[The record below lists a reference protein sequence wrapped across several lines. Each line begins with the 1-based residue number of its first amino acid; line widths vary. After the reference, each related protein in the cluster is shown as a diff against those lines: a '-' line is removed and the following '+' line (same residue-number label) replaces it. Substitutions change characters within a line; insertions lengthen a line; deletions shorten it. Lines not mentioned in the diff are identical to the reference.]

1 MLLYRFSYK
10 FFGIF
15 FLNTGHDNFVIKRKK
30 NYLNTRPARVYR
42 AEITVIYVN
51 LDCDA
56 NKVEAL
62 IGILEGLAY
71 PPPYYNTHVKKLLKV
86 QVVARRDRGGNIE
99 LS

>member
-1 MLLYRFSYK
+1 M
-10 FFGIF
+10 
-15 FLNTGHDNFVIKRKK
+15 
-30 NYLNTRPARVYR
+30 YR

-86 QVVARRDRGGNIE
+86 QVVARRDREGNIE